1 MNLEDND
8 AIVIFKN
15 YCSFFLKY
23 QKKKKRKKKRKDDQN
38 SNKNGPTICYHLS
51 PFVTL
56 VHRALH
62 GIEKFMFSR
71 VREYE

>member
-1 MNLEDND
+1 MNLEGND

-15 YCSFFLKY
+15 YCSFFFFLIPKNEKE
-23 QKKKKRKKKRKDDQN
+23 KKNDQN